1 MVKKLDYILL
11 LYCNSPHPL
20 YLKFG
25 FCTIEM
31 IVCCFYGLQFNS
43 ISSNKLLNFKEIIIY
58 YTGTTVQGDIP
69 SLCKMP

>member
-11 LYCNSPHPL
+11 LYCNSSHPL
-20 YLKFG
+20 YLKFA

-43 ISSNKLLNFKEIIIY
+43 ILSNKLLIFKEIII
-58 YTGTTVQGDIP
+58 
-69 SLCKMP
+69 